1 MNNVGQSK
9 QDAYELNRNKVF
21 TYTFG
26 SFNPQKKTYYP
37 HTRTLILRYNYRNN
51 MENENKKTF
60 KTMTEFYRKFAKR
73 FHMYSHTFVFFDVN
87 LIFIERIQVYE
98 EAGFLE
104 WILFDAFVREKKNP
118 STNMQI
124 KRNASSVF
132 CLKSKLLP

>member
-1 MNNVGQSK
+1 
-9 QDAYELNRNKVF
+9 
-21 TYTFG
+21 
-26 SFNPQKKTYYP
+26 
-37 HTRTLILRYNYRNN
+37 

-118 STNMQI
+118 STNM
-124 KRNASSVF
+124 
-132 CLKSKLLP
+132 

>member
-9 QDAYELNRNKVF
+9 QDAYELNRNKAF

-26 SFNPQKKTYYP
+26 SFNPQKKLII
-37 HTRTLILRYNYRNN
+37 HTLEHLFSAIIIEITWKTKI
-51 MENENKKTF
+51 KKTF